1 MYFKTEKGPVRVSSM
16 AMQSNMLAKAE
27 NYMGDESWFSNYYYW
42 IIGIAA
48 IVIIIAIVMYNKN
61 KK

>member
-16 AMQSNMLAKAE
+16 AIHSNTSGE
-27 NYMGDESWFSNYYYW
+27 GNYSGDSWFSNYYYW
-42 IIGIAA
+42 IIGIA
-48 IVIIIAIVMYNKN
+48 IVVIGLMIYNKQN